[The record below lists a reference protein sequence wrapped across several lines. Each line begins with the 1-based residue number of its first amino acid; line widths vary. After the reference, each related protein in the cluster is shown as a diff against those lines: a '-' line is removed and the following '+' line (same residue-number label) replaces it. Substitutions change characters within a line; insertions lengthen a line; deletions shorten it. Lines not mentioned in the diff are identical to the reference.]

1 MPEYRFYTMK
11 ADGIA
16 ATAPPTEHDLPDDAT
31 ALGEA
36 KKLLD
41 GHNIEVW
48 QGMRKVK
55 RLEHDKD

>member
-11 ADGIA
+11 ADGLA
-16 ATAPPTEHDLPDDAT
+16 AAAPIEYDLPDDAT

-48 QGMRKVK
+48 QGMRKV
-55 RLEHDKD
+55 RVLDHKD

>member
-1 MPEYRFYTMK
+1 MK
-11 ADGIA
+11 PDGIA
-16 ATAPPTEHDLPDDAT
+16 AAAAPIEYDLPDDAA

-48 QGMRKVK
+48 QGMRKVRVLDHK
-55 RLEHDKD
+55 G

>member
-11 ADGIA
+11 PDGTA
-16 ATAPPTEHDLPDDAT
+16 AVAAPIEYDLPDDAA

-48 QGMRKVK
+48 QGTRKV
-55 RLEHDKD
+55 RVLDHKD